1 MLEDPYRWVEAV
13 RNRREYLEDQLQNT
27 SPVVAVR
34 YNDGILLLTTTPGPR
49 KIFEIYNQISYA
61 SIGHPADIE
70 KLRKLLIDV
79 AHIEGFN
86 LSASDVN
93 LSRLVNFGIAP
104 IIKEAFDDLIR
115 SPYLARAL
123 LAELDPVND
132 GHSFYTVD
140 PDGNFESSNDFAAIG
155 PEDSIKNIK
164 SYLSGYCV
172 ESSFVSAFHLAL
184 RAWACGRFAVDDKSV
199 GEELT
204 DEDISSFL
212 RQQIQEYR
220 IECGVLERQAPTT
233 SKFRLIS
240 KDEITVIVKEV
251 GSF

>member
-13 RNRREYLEDQLQNT
+13 RNRREYLEDQLKNA

-34 YNDGILLLTTTPGPR
+34 YIDGILLLTTTPGPR
-49 KIFEIYNQISYA
+49 KVFEIYNQISFA

-104 IIKEAFDDLIR
+104 IVKESFDDLIR

-140 PDGNFESSNDFAAIG
+140 PDGNFEGSNDFAAIG
-155 PEDSIKNIK
+155 SDDSIKSIK
-164 SYLSGYCV
+164 SYLHSYSA
-172 ESSFVSAFHLAL
+172 ESSFISAFDSAL
-184 RAWACGRFAVDDKSV
+184 RAWAFGRFAVEDKSV
-199 GEELT
+199 GEELK

-212 RQQIQEYR
+212 NQHIQGYR
-220 IECGVLERQAPTT
+220 IECGVLECQAPTT

-240 KDEITVIVKEV
+240 RDEISAVLKEV